1 MDWILWQTLNSR
13 YWSREGLQPCVEYWD
28 WKQSHSLTE
37 HTVLYFLLIVCDV
50 WFLVIFRLF
59 IFKWILKSCSSDVL
73 RVFTDRFFVFRNRKA
88 YALLVESNT
97 AVHSTLFQYML
108 SRYTHY
114 LMCFSHAMWRYLEM
128 FEHRPSKYVY
138 LNLKSTMKSETSSLE
153 RVMLGF
159 SIGGLGWRFKK
170 GLSRLGEALSE
181 AWRMQAHTAE
191 NRNEMLVCDGTNF
204 QFKWRT
210 AQRWFWVSP
219 SFWKSP

>member
-1 MDWILWQTLNSR
+1 MWNTETGS
-13 YWSREGLQPCVEYWD
+13 
-28 WKQSHSLTE
+28 SLT
-37 HTVLYFLLIVCDV
+37 HWLNILYCTLCDCV
-50 WFLVIFRLF
+50 WCVIFSHIQIIHIQMNTEF
-59 IFKWILKSCSSDVL
+59 MQQWHSQGFYWQI
-73 RVFTDRFFVFRNRKA
+73 FVFQNRKA

-128 FEHRPSKYVY
+128 FEHRPSKYVF
-138 LNLKSTMKSETSSLE
+138 LNLKSTLKFETSSLE

-204 QFKWRT
+204 QFKWRI
-210 AQRWFWVSP
+210 AHRWFWVSP
-219 SFWKSP
+219 SFWKSQ

>member
-1 MDWILWQTLNSR
+1 MLIGECNPLMYTCWHEEKCVHHLCPPELNTWPSSGVWWILAVDWILWQTLNSR

-114 LMCFSHAMWRYLEM
+114 LMCFVFKMRCENIYKCLSTDQVNM
-128 FEHRPSKYVY
+128 F
-138 LNLKSTMKSETSSLE
+138 
-153 RVMLGF
+153 
-159 SIGGLGWRFKK
+159 IWI
-170 GLSRLGEALSE
+170 
-181 AWRMQAHTAE
+181 
-191 NRNEMLVCDGTNF
+191 
-204 QFKWRT
+204 
-210 AQRWFWVSP
+210 
-219 SFWKSP
+219 